1 METQKVWA
9 VVALLFGGV
18 AAIVGTGLVA
28 AYFLEAVLARL
39 GEPDQSLLF
48 WYLPILFSGLG
59 GLVIGLS
66 AAAWGIRRLRRLRNH
81 LGEGTPGG

>member
-1 METQKVWA
+1 METQKVWP
-9 VVALLFGGV
+9 VLALLLGGI
-18 AAIVGTGLVA
+18 AALVGAGLVT

-59 GLVIGLS
+59 GLVIGFS
-66 AAAWGIRRLRRLRNH
+66 AAAWGIRRLR
-81 LGEGTPGG
+81 

>member
-9 VVALLFGGV
+9 VVALLLGGV

-66 AAAWGIRRLRRLRNH
+66 AAAWGIRRLRRLH
-81 LGEGTPGG
+81 

>member
-1 METQKVWA
+1 MGSQKVWP

-18 AAIVGTGLVA
+18 VALVGAGLVA

-48 WYLPILFSGLG
+48 WYLPILFIGLAGLG
-59 GLVIGLS
+59 IGL
-66 AAAWGIRRLRRLRNH
+66 AAVAWGIRGLRRLQ
-81 LGEGTPGG
+81 